1 MQVWIAQDDNGSIV
15 LVDKDQE
22 VVRSLGDPGDWH
34 LDGGE
39 RGAYGP
45 FIQPDAH
52 EQALPEVSTEGDS
65 VQELVIRDVQERMR
79 VGMERYGTLLR
90 PFNGRDAL
98 RDLYEE
104 LLDGAMY
111 ARQVLE
117 EQKDVLPAA
126 AEFGRLAE
134 YLMEHW
140 GHEIKGDGATDLVI
154 RLLEELSQRRVEP

>member
-1 MQVWIAQDDNGSIV
+1 MQVWVKPVVGGGV
-15 LVDKDQE
+15 VVVDKD
-22 VVRSLGDPGDWH
+22 GNT
-34 LDGGE
+34 LDRLPEGHV
-39 RGAYGP
+39 GAGP
-45 FIQPDAH
+45 FIVPDRH

-111 ARQVLE
+111 ARQALE

-154 RLLEELSQRRVEP
+154 RLLDELSERRVGA